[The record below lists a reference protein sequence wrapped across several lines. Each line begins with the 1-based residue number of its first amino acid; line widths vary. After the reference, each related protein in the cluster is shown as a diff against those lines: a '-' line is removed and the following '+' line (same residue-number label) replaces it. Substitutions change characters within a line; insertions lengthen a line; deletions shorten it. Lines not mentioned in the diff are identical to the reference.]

1 MAEKKERSTKAYQF
15 VFTLYPESQQQAIE
29 YVQNNYPCAWALHDK
44 DTYSEA
50 SYKKYAKDHGGD
62 CPEWNIGDLKKQHV
76 HFVVKFPNQRYA
88 SGVAKDITKHS
99 GDTVTANTICKCLNL
114 YSSYVYLWH
123 ENDPDKYQYN
133 PDIVGTNNFNPPE
146 KNEGVTEEEQVETMF
161 DMPKFNS
168 IYEMARWAYDNG
180 CWATFR
186 KNYNLWKDIWLE
198 TKEDVSDA

>member
-1 MAEKKERSTKAYQF
+1 MSKEYQF

-50 SYKKYAKDHGGD
+50 NFKKYAKEHDGN
-62 CPEWNIGDLKKQHV
+62 CPSWNIGDLKKPHV
-76 HFVVKFPNQRYA
+76 HFVVRFPNQRYA

-99 GDTVTANTICKCLNL
+99 GVTVTAPTICKCFNL

-123 ENDPDKYQYN
+123 ENDLDKYQY
-133 PDIVGTNNFNPPE
+133 PADIVHTHNFDPPQP
-146 KNEGVTEEEQVETMF
+146 NEGVTEDEQVNTMF
-161 DMPKFNS
+161 DMPHFDS
-168 IYEMARWAYDNG
+168 ICEMARWAYDNG
-180 CWATFR
+180 CWSVFR

-198 TKEDVSDA
+198 QKESGDSDAPLA

>member
-1 MAEKKERSTKAYQF
+1 MSKEYQF

-44 DTYSEA
+44 DTYSEE
-50 SYKKYAKDHGGD
+50 SYKKYAKDHDGD
-62 CPEWNIGDLKKQHV
+62 CPDWNIGDLKKPHV

-99 GDTVTANTICKCLNL
+99 GDFVSAPTICKCFNL

-123 ENDPDKYQYN
+123 ENDSDKYQYS
-133 PDIVGTNNFNPPE
+133 PDIVGMHNFDPPQ
-146 KNEGVTEEEQVETMF
+146 KNEGVTEDEQVTTMF
-161 DMPKFNS
+161 NMPQFNS
-168 IYEMARWAYDNG
+168 ITDMARWAYENG
-180 CWATFR
+180 CWSVFR